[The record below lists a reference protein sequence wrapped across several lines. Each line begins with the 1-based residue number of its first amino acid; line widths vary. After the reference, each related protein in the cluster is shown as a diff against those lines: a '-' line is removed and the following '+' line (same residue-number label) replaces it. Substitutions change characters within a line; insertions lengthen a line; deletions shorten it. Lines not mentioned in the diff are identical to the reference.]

1 METLTSAQAA
11 GLLYAYFWLMTI
23 TSAAWMTM
31 VMVGMG
37 IQIELII
44 LGTISSF
51 KLRRSGPKV
60 VMGLFPSASVGT
72 SDDPEQRARL
82 HSFGC
87 KLLHGA
93 GQVGLW
99 FAAAVLLTGPTAAF
113 DHFKAVVVGFVPS
126 TISPW
131 NAGPEV
137 LRSFWTHLQSSP
149 RDGLAM
155 FSAASAWL
163 NLLLSLASLANRYRG
178 EDENGS
184 DTVRAYVSVF
194 IPGILSIIWLIA
206 FVRAI
211 YLAFAT

>member
-1 METLTSAQAA
+1 M
-11 GLLYAYFWLMTI
+11 
-23 TSAAWMTM
+23 
-31 VMVGMG
+31 
-37 IQIELII
+37 
-44 LGTISSF
+44 
-51 KLRRSGPKV
+51 
-60 VMGLFPSASVGT
+60 
-72 SDDPEQRARL
+72 
-82 HSFGC
+82 
-87 KLLHGA
+87 
-93 GQVGLW
+93 
-99 FAAAVLLTGPTAAF
+99 AAATGPTAAF